1 MVPRTKRHERT
12 IDVRIIMPEKDTVF
26 LPVQNAVDIYGTLL
40 KICIH
45 MPKRKNDLVAK
56 PLLEISTEMVD
67 CVKRGNSIIPKYKSD
82 AIIRRNFVL
91 KSKAAC
97 DSLSTQLNVF
107 VENPELQD
115 NVSNGD
121 LIRLAGLVTEELKQL
136 QDMLNN
142 DEVRYLCQVAKCN
155 GYHIVKNTIKYFNE
169 LFIEYG
175 KYEAR
180 KPKHG
185 YQNKRYRLIAF
196 AVKQLSYGFS
206 D

>member
-1 MVPRTKRHERT
+1 MVPRTRRQQRT
-12 IDVRIIMPEKDTVF
+12 IDVRIIIPEKDAVF
-26 LPVQNAVDIYGTLL
+26 LPVQNTVDIYGTLL

-56 PLLEISTEMVD
+56 PLLEMSTEMVD

-82 AIIRRNFVL
+82 AIIRRNYVL

-115 NVSNGD
+115 NISNGD
-121 LIRLAGLVTEELKQL
+121 LMRLAGLVTEELKQL

-142 DEVRYLCQVAKCN
+142 DEVRYRNLRN
-155 GYHIVKNTIKYFNE
+155 Y
-169 LFIEYG
+169 
-175 KYEAR
+175 
-180 KPKHG
+180 
-185 YQNKRYRLIAF
+185 
-196 AVKQLSYGFS
+196 
-206 D
+206 

>member
-12 IDVRIIMPEKDTVF
+12 IDVRIIIPEKDTVF

-67 CVKRGNSIIPKYKSD
+67 YVKRGNSIMPKYKSD

-142 DEVRYLCQVAKCN
+142 DEVRYRNLRN
-155 GYHIVKNTIKYFNE
+155 Y
-169 LFIEYG
+169 
-175 KYEAR
+175 
-180 KPKHG
+180 
-185 YQNKRYRLIAF
+185 
-196 AVKQLSYGFS
+196 
-206 D
+206 

>member
-1 MVPRTKRHERT
+1 
-12 IDVRIIMPEKDTVF
+12 MPEKDTVF

-82 AIIRRNFVL
+82 TIIRRNFVL

-121 LIRLAGLVTEELKQL
+121 LIRLAGLVTEEVKLSFHSW
-136 QDMLNN
+136 
-142 DEVRYLCQVAKCN
+142 LCQVAKCN

-169 LFIEYG
+169 L
-175 KYEAR
+175 
-180 KPKHG
+180 
-185 YQNKRYRLIAF
+185 L
-196 AVKQLSYGFS
+196 
-206 D
+206 

>member
-1 MVPRTKRHERT
+1 MVPRTRRQQRT
-12 IDVRIIMPEKDTVF
+12 IDVRIIIPEKDAVF

-56 PLLEISTEMVD
+56 PLLEMSTEMVD

-82 AIIRRNFVL
+82 AIIRRNYVL

-115 NVSNGD
+115 NISNGD
-121 LIRLAGLVTEELKQL
+121 LMRLAGLVTEELKQL

-142 DEVRYLCQVAKCN
+142 DEVRYRNLRN
-155 GYHIVKNTIKYFNE
+155 Y
-169 LFIEYG
+169 
-175 KYEAR
+175 
-180 KPKHG
+180 
-185 YQNKRYRLIAF
+185 
-196 AVKQLSYGFS
+196 
-206 D
+206 